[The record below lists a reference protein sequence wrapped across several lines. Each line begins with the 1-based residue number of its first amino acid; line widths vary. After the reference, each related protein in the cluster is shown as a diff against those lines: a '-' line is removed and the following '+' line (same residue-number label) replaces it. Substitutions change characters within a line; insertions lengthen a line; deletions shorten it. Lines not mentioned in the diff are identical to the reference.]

1 MGYFEQVLAAHE
13 AQCDEILSRWAAGA
27 QVPMMPDRHTDT
39 RHVSFCAAALIT
51 ALCCPQ
57 SRFYQ
62 DEEVRRKVGRALRWL
77 KENRRD
83 SGCFDL
89 DSCNFDSAPDTAFT
103 VNALTDAWHLLPTD
117 DSLLPPLTELI
128 ERACEGIAAG
138 GFHTPNH
145 RWAISACLL
154 EGAAITGREDF
165 ARRAGVYL
173 GEGLDIDESGEFAER
188 STGVYN
194 LVNDDQML
202 RLYHLTG
209 GRQYL
214 EAAAQNLRI
223 MRRYF
228 DPDSSVF
235 TFNSRRQDFGATVW
249 PEGYCSL
256 YLLTGFWLKDTDFAA
271 TALYLARICAAHGTS
286 PSGLPW
292 LLRCPARQCLRRR
305 ARQISPR

>member
-1 MGYFEQVLAAHE
+1 MPARASPPAAS
-13 AQCDEILSRWAAGA
+13 I
-27 QVPMMPDRHTDT
+27 
-39 RHVSFCAAALIT
+39 
-51 ALCCPQ
+51 
-57 SRFYQ
+57 
-62 DEEVRRKVGRALRWL
+62 RRTTG
-77 KENRRD
+77 
-83 SGCFDL
+83 
-89 DSCNFDSAPDTAFT
+89 
-103 VNALTDAWHLLPTD
+103 
-117 DSLLPPLTELI
+117 
-128 ERACEGIAAG
+128 
-138 GFHTPNH
+138 
-145 RWAISACLL
+145 WAISACLL

-209 GRQYL
+209 DRQYL
-214 EAAAQNLRI
+214 EAAAQNLRM

-228 DPDSSVF
+228 DPDGSVF

-256 YLLTGFWLKDTDFAA
+256 YLLTGFWMKDADFAA
-271 TALYLARICAAHGTS
+271 TALYLARICTAHGTS

-292 LLRCPARQCLRRR
+292 LLRWPGQAEFAVQGTADIAALTRYSQVYTASGIASGEAVLYAPPLCK
-305 ARQISPR
+305 